1 MSNIYSN
8 KQVAAVE
15 ELLNAF
21 AVSDSSL
28 LESAAC
34 LFSHNNMSPG
44 PAGKDVAK
52 FTSKMKTRDP
62 RFASVFTRTIDVL
75 RASPSI
81 ENVDALMEVLIKCRM
96 RHVWYTKSRRE
107 RAETRSEMP
116 RSPFFNRRSASRGK
130 LSRIERGEQHNSTV
144 DLIRDSPQVSASQE
158 IRATPQISARNPL
171 FSVGLS
177 PSPYH
182 RSDVASC
189 NGPSH
194 LKPVDS
200 KPHAGTL
207 AARMGTTASV
217 PERTLCIELCGALQ
231 GLEGTYFRKD
241 PHGYLR
247 VTKSCSLSQAQRL
260 TIESA
265 LSIAHLYTDIAR
277 VPPNHS
283 DDLLSQAF
291 LLESQTILE
300 EYIHD
305 VGDIPINCRPLTVL
319 RILSAIENWRDRL
332 TILQRLYNLRNEPGT
347 RLMEMIYTVHS
358 FVRENFVVDKV
369 LYSCAGVL
377 CRSICRWMS
386 GFELEECDSQMIN
399 SCSTHGY
406 RLVWIPPF
414 FPRWIAEYIL
424 KIGKS
429 WRSVDLRKSSENLD
443 KARAVVA
450 SQLNSKCLYV
460 QSERPKLEFVVQEVC
475 SLVCG
480 SVVRSLVVDHHLLEH
495 FDAAH
500 CFLLLHDAQF
510 SLSLYRQFCQ
520 YSHGLRSKL
529 SKRDA
534 NNALIAAAASSTT
547 ARRFPFQL
555 CLDALPSLDDSPNTS
570 SRLQF
575 VQPLRPLYRP
585 KGPVG
590 DIFRNTEK
598 RYEALFHFIW
608 PLEMS
613 LLMISDRANA
623 IRQTVARI
631 SRKIGNEFVKSLR
644 LTSTLLSCCER
655 VLLGFR
661 IYIVEV
667 VDQFFKRL
675 RLWIDD
681 AIDLDAI
688 VEAHDN
694 YLNGLSGAFFLKDE
708 QEDIYGLIMSVLQ
721 IAHELSQHCLDID
734 KQVETALKKPRKEGG
749 GDLSHVKATYL
760 LVTQAKLQKIFLEL
774 YSRIKDLNKQQ
785 NSSAFNILL
794 GILK

>member
-21 AVSDSSL
+21 AVTSL

-34 LFSHNNMSPG
+34 LFSHSNMSPG

-52 FTSKMKTRDP
+52 FTSK
-62 RFASVFTRTIDVL
+62 
-75 RASPSI
+75 
-81 ENVDALMEVLIKCRM
+81 
-96 RHVWYTKSRRE
+96 
-107 RAETRSEMP
+107 
-116 RSPFFNRRSASRGK
+116 
-130 LSRIERGEQHNSTV
+130 
-144 DLIRDSPQVSASQE
+144 
-158 IRATPQISARNPL
+158 
-171 FSVGLS
+171 
-177 PSPYH
+177 
-182 RSDVASC
+182 
-189 NGPSH
+189 
-194 LKPVDS
+194 
-200 KPHAGTL
+200 
-207 AARMGTTASV
+207 
-217 PERTLCIELCGALQ
+217 
-231 GLEGTYFRKD
+231 
-241 PHGYLR
+241 
-247 VTKSCSLSQAQRL
+247 
-260 TIESA
+260 
-265 LSIAHLYTDIAR
+265 
-277 VPPNHS
+277 
-283 DDLLSQAF
+283 
-291 LLESQTILE
+291 
-300 EYIHD
+300 
-305 VGDIPINCRPLTVL
+305 
-319 RILSAIENWRDRL
+319 
-332 TILQRLYNLRNEPGT
+332 
-347 RLMEMIYTVHS
+347 
-358 FVRENFVVDKV
+358 
-369 LYSCAGVL
+369 
-377 CRSICRWMS
+377 
-386 GFELEECDSQMIN
+386 
-399 SCSTHGY
+399 
-406 RLVWIPPF
+406 
-414 FPRWIAEYIL
+414 
-424 KIGKS
+424 
-429 WRSVDLRKSSENLD
+429 
-443 KARAVVA
+443 
-450 SQLNSKCLYV
+450 
-460 QSERPKLEFVVQEVC
+460 SERPKLEFVVQEVC

-510 SLSLYRQFCQ
+510 SLSLYRQFWYVVFINTLKHEKSQ
-520 YSHGLRSKL
+520 YTHGLRSKL

-555 CLDALPSLDDSPNTS
+555 CLDALPSVCLFQFMFQVSDRYVILQLNDSPNTS

-590 DIFRNTEK
+590 DLFRNTEK
-598 RYEALFHFIW
+598 KYETLFHFIW

-734 KQVETALKKPRKEGG
+734 KQVETALKKPRKEDG
-749 GDLSHVKATYL
+749 GDLSHSTRCPVIYE
-760 LVTQAKLQKIFLEL
+760 I
-774 YSRIKDLNKQQ
+774 
-785 NSSAFNILL
+785 
-794 GILK
+794 